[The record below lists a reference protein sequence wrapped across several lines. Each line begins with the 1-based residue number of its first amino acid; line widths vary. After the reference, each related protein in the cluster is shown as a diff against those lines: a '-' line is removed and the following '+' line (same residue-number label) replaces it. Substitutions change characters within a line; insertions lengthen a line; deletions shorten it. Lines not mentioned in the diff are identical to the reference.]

1 MVKKNFM
8 GCIALALTF
17 FIVFTG
23 CATMFR
29 TNTVNVVSMTGATSP
44 VRVLE
49 NGMPIFEGNLP
60 ASFSVR
66 SGRTYSIVF
75 ATTDGEQRTISVSQ
89 RFNGWFIG
97 SILLGLLPAIV
108 DLATGSV
115 MTFEGTAVV
124 PISHFPTII
133 LGENIEMNSD
143 LRIIGN
149 INDIIEEEEFDS
161 DKMWLQNL

>member
-1 MVKKNFM
+1 MTKKNLT
-8 GCIALALTF
+8 GCVAVILTF
-17 FIVFTG
+17 SIVCTS

-29 TNTVNVVSMTGATSP
+29 TNEVNVLSITGTAVP

-60 ASFSVR
+60 ASFPVR
-66 SGRTYSIVF
+66 SGRTYSIIF
-75 ATTDGEQRTISVSQ
+75 ATADGEQRAISVSQ

-115 MTFEGTAVV
+115 MTFESTTVV

-133 LGENIEMNSD
+133 LGENIKIDSS

-149 INDIIEEEEFDS
+149 INDIIEEFD
-161 DKMWLQNL
+161 DNNVWLQNL